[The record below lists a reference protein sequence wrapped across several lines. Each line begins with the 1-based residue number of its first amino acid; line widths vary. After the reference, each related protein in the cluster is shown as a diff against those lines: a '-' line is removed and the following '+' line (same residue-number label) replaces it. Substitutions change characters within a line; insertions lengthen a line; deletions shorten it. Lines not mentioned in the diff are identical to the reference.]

1 MSTKLF
7 LFIIVKIKLTLNAN
21 QFDIVT
27 ELLKSASQVEFGTGT
42 RHRVRVRPLFEED
55 ESEIFSALSQCS
67 QIKAQIRINT
77 KEGDTNTYE
86 VE

>member
-1 MSTKLF
+1 M
-7 LFIIVKIKLTLNAN
+7 KIKLTLNSE
-21 QFDIVT
+21 QFDIVS

-67 QIKAQIRINT
+67 QIKAQIRIHT

-86 VE
+86 V

>member
-1 MSTKLF
+1 M
-7 LFIIVKIKLTLNAN
+7 KIKLTLNAN
-21 QFDIVT
+21 QFDIIT

-67 QIKAQIRINT
+67 QIKAQIRIHT

>member
-1 MSTKLF
+1 M
-7 LFIIVKIKLTLNAN
+7 KIKLTLNAN

>member
-7 LFIIVKIKLTLNAN
+7 LFTIVKIKLTLNAE
-21 QFDIVT
+21 QFDLVS

-55 ESEIFSALSQCS
+55 ESQIFSALSQCS
-67 QIKAQIRINT
+67 QIKAKMRVTPDQ
-77 KEGDTNTYE
+77 DLYE
-86 VE
+86 V

>member
-7 LFIIVKIKLTLNAN
+7 LFTIVKIKLTLNAQ

-55 ESEIFSALSQCS
+55 ESEIYSALSQCS
-67 QIKAQIRINT
+67 ALQAQIRTNT

-86 VE
+86 V

>member
-1 MSTKLF
+1 M
-7 LFIIVKIKLTLNAN
+7 KIKLTLNAQ

-42 RHRVRVRPLFEED
+42 RHRVRVRTLFEED
-55 ESEIFSALSQCS
+55 ESEIYSALSQCS
-67 QIKAQIRINT
+67 ALQAQIRTNT

-86 VE
+86 V